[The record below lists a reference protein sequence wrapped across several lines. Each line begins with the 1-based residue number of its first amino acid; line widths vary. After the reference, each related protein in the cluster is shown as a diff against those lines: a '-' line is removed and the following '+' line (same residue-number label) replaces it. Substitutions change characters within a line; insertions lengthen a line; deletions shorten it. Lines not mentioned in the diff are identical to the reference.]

1 MNPQEHA
8 TLSEK
13 ELLTFVSSPI
23 PAPVQARYSKLI
35 AQRQAEALTPD
46 EHRELIDLT
55 EQIEQI
61 EQIDAQRAE
70 YLTAL
75 ARIRHVPVSQLMT
88 DLGINDPVQHG

>member
-55 EQIEQI
+55 EQI
-61 EQIDAQRAE
+61 DAQRAE